1 MSEKL
6 RGLVTL
12 PHHPRKGMDTL
23 PQFVAIN
30 KCLQQLRDRMT
41 PPQRNQP
48 NKDTVYTHPF
58 QLFPAYES
66 SAYVLRVAIGRVTAQ
81 RWVYNG
87 ASPPKYSAEDVQV
100 YYDTSSGDLL
110 NDDFGPTGSL
120 GDIDLSPSTTYG
132 VWLIAAITEA
142 TRLDPTANGYFAN
155 ISDFY
160 CSGAS
165 IVVNSTYPDFDDA
178 ATYTLALS
186 GSKALYYLGQVTTVT
201 GGDFMFKQWRKSD
214 ICVGNAT
221 MPADII

>member
-1 MSEKL
+1 MRNSS
-6 RGLVTL
+6 VPIVL
-12 PHHPRKGMDTL
+12 PDRVRPGDPPKAEWANR
-23 PQFVAIN
+23 VRE
-30 KCLQQLRDRMT
+30 CLQRLAGRGINDAPGLPPAT
-41 PPQRNQP
+41 P
-48 NKDTVYTHPF
+48 YIHPF

-81 RWVYNG
+81 RWVYDG
-87 ASPPKYSAEDVQV
+87 ANPPRYSAEDVQV
-100 YYDTSSGDLL
+100 YYDTSVGDLL

-142 TRLDPTANGYFAN
+142 TRLDPTANGYFSN

-201 GGDFMFKQWRKSD
+201 GGEFTFKQWRKSD

>member
-1 MSEKL
+1 MKHS
-6 RGLVTL
+6 GTPIIL
-12 PHHPRKGMDTL
+12 PDRVRPGDPPKAEWANR
-23 PQFVAIN
+23 VRE
-30 KCLQQLRDRMT
+30 CLQRLAGRGVEKPPGLPPT
-41 PPQRNQP
+41 PP
-48 NKDTVYTHPF
+48 YIHPF

-66 SAYVLRVAIGRVTAQ
+66 SAYVLRIAIGRVTAQ
-81 RWVYNG
+81 RWVYDG
-87 ASPPKYSAEDVQV
+87 ANPPKYSAEDVQV
-100 YYDTSSGDLL
+100 YYDTSVGDLM
-110 NDDFGPTGSL
+110 NDDFGPTSSL

-142 TRLDPTANGYFAN
+142 TRLDPTANGYFTN

-178 ATYTLALS
+178 ATYAPTLS

-201 GGDFMFKQWRKSD
+201 DGEFSFKQWRKSD
-214 ICVGNAT
+214 ICIGNAT

>member
-1 MSEKL
+1 MRNSS
-6 RGLVTL
+6 VPIVL
-12 PHHPRKGMDTL
+12 PDRVRPGDPPKAEWANR
-23 PQFVAIN
+23 VRE
-30 KCLQQLRDRMT
+30 CLQRLAGRGIEDAPGL
-41 PPQRNQP
+41 PPNQ
-48 NKDTVYTHPF
+48 YIHPF

-66 SAYVLRVAIGRVTAQ
+66 SAYVLRIAIGRVTAQ
-81 RWVYNG
+81 RWVYDG
-87 ASPPKYSAEDVQV
+87 ANPPRYSAEDVQV
-100 YYDTSSGDLL
+100 YYDTSAGDLL

-120 GDIDLSPSTTYG
+120 GDIDLSAYTTYG

-142 TRLDPTANGYFAN
+142 TRLDPTANGYFTN

-165 IVVNSTYPDFDDA
+165 IVVNSTYQDFDDA

-186 GSKALYYLGQVTTVT
+186 GSKALYYLGQVTTTT
-201 GGDFMFKQWRKSD
+201 GGDFTFKQWRKSD